1 MWILTALVTSLGG
14 TALHF
19 LYDLLP
25 SPLTALFS
33 PINESVWEHLKLL
46 FWPMLCGAAF
56 LVRRSKNRPRLW
68 SAFFAALL
76 AAPSFL
82 LTVYYLLKYFGV
94 EGRVVDISLHFIS
107 MFAGFWLAWIL
118 YRRKIPEKIGGWLL
132 MLVILYGAS
141 LILFTFAA
149 PNLTIFQPPS

>member
-14 TALHF
+14 AALHF

-25 SPLTALFS
+25 GPLTALFS

-46 FWPMLCGAAF
+46 FWPMLLGAVY
-56 LVRRSKNRPRLW
+56 LSRRSRNRPRLW

-76 AAPSFL
+76 ATPAFL
-82 LTVYYLLKYFGV
+82 LTAYYLLRAVGV
-94 EGRVVDISLHFIS
+94 EGLGLDIALYFIS
-107 MFAGFWLAWIL
+107 MFAGYWLAWGL
-118 YRRKIPEKIGGWLL
+118 YRRKQAENIGGWLL
-132 MLVILYGAS
+132 MAVIVYGAS

-149 PNLTIFQPPS
+149 PSLPIFRA